1 MDKNINK
8 QNVYI
13 SEEENTLNWIEIQS
27 SFKKSFGNEIYNSWL
42 QKISL
47 VKEYNDYLILGVPT
61 RFFRDWI
68 VSRYLDK
75 ILEQVK
81 SFKLSLNRI
90 EFKIIEENKQNQEL
104 IKIDQLNKVTEIKD
118 SILNYNRLNPNL
130 SFESFIKGKSNEIAL
145 SYSKKVCDYVSRYNP
160 LYICGGVGLGKT
172 HLLNAIG
179 LETQKDNNVMFI
191 SAERF
196 MYHFIKSI
204 KKNDMVNFKDFFRKS
219 SVFIIDDIQFISGK
233 ESLQEEF
240 FHTFNS
246 LIEKGSQIIISSDRP
261 PMKLDRVQERIKSRL
276 SGGLVVDIEA
286 PDLDLKIKIL
296 KKKIEE
302 IQNQFKENI
311 DLSDEV
317 INYIASESKT
327 NIRELIG
334 VLNRV
339 IAFSRVHNKVLTTV
353 DCKNIL
359 KDVFSQIRVI
369 TVDKI
374 QNIVSN
380 YFNIALSDMLS
391 QRRSRPLARPRQIAM
406 YLAKKMTSRSL
417 PEIGRRFANR
427 DHTTVIHAVKTITR
441 LSDQDDEMKKIL
453 IKLKVFCWNSE
464 EMQFIV
470 KRDILLKSLNFVQ
483 GVVEKK
489 NTLPILSN
497 VLLQLKEKK
506 LTIVATDLDI
516 VFHDEIEDV
525 KVLKEGSTTTSA
537 AILYDIL
544 RKISSNSELNFD
556 LKNEN
561 KLSLKE

>member
-1 MDKNINK
+1 MDKINIKK

-13 SEEENTLNWIEIQS
+13 SEEEKTLNWNEIQNA
-27 SFKKSFGNEIYNSWL
+27 FKKTFGSEVYSSWL
-42 QKISL
+42 EKITL

-90 EFKIIEENKQNQEL
+90 EFKIIEDNKNESSL
-104 IKIDQLNKVTEIKD
+104 LKIDQLNKVTEIKD

-130 SFESFIKGKSNEIAL
+130 NFDTFIQGKSNDIAL
-145 SYSKKVCDYVSRYNP
+145 SYSKKVCEHISRYNP

-179 LETQKDNNVMFI
+179 LELQSENNVMFI

-219 SVFIIDDIQFISGK
+219 SVFIIDDIQFIRGK

-246 LIEKGSQIIISSDRP
+246 LMDKGSQIIISADRP
-261 PMKLDRVQERIKSRL
+261 PMKLDRIQERIKSRL
-276 SGGLVVDIEA
+276 AGGLVVDIES
-286 PDLDLKIKIL
+286 PDLELKTQIIN
-296 KKKIEE
+296 KKIIE
-302 IQNQFKENI
+302 IQDQFKENI
-311 DLSDEV
+311 NLSEEV
-317 INYIASESKT
+317 INYIANESKT
-327 NIRELIG
+327 NIRDLIG
-334 VLNRV
+334 ILNRV
-339 IAFSRVHNKVLTTV
+339 IAFSRVHNKILNIN

-359 KDVFSQIRVI
+359 KDVFSQIKII

-374 QNIVSN
+374 QNVVSN
-380 YFNIALSDMLS
+380 YFNIPLSEMLS

-406 YLAKKMTSRSL
+406 FLAKKMTTRSL

-441 LSDQDDEMKKIL
+441 LTEQDDEMKKNINQ
-453 IKLKVFCWNSE
+453 I
-464 EMQFIV
+464 
-470 KRDILLKSLNFVQ
+470 KSL
-483 GVVEKK
+483 
-489 NTLPILSN
+489 
-497 VLLQLKEKK
+497 LLE
-506 LTIVATDLDI
+506 
-516 VFHDEIEDV
+516 
-525 KVLKEGSTTTSA
+525 
-537 AILYDIL
+537 
-544 RKISSNSELNFD
+544 
-556 LKNEN
+556 
-561 KLSLKE
+561 

>member
-1 MDKNINK
+1 MDNKIKK
-8 QNVYI
+8 QNVYT
-13 SEEENTLNWIEIQS
+13 SEEEKTLIWDDIQN
-27 SFKKSFGNEIYNSWL
+27 SFKKTFGSEIYNSWL
-42 QKISL
+42 QKITL
-47 VKEYNDYLILGVPT
+47 IKEYNDYLILGVPT

-81 SFKLSLNRI
+81 SFKLSLTRI
-90 EFKIIEENKQNQEL
+90 EFKIVEENKQNQEI
-104 IKIDQLNKVTEIKD
+104 IKIDELNKVTEIKD
-118 SILNYNRLNPNL
+118 SILNYNRLNPKLN
-130 SFESFIKGKSNEIAL
+130 FENFIRGKSNDIAF
-145 SYSKKVCDYVSRYNP
+145 SYSKKVCEHVSRYNP
-160 LYICGGVGLGKT
+160 LYVCGGVGLGKT

-179 LETQKDNNVMFI
+179 LELQNDNNVMFI

-246 LIEKGSQIIISSDRP
+246 LMDKGSQIIISSDRA
-261 PMKLDRVQERIKSRL
+261 PMKLDRIQDRIKSRL
-276 SGGLVVDIEA
+276 AGGLVVDIES
-286 PDLDLKIKIL
+286 PDLEL
-296 KKKIEE
+296 KKNIIKRKIED

-311 DLSDEV
+311 NISDEV
-317 INYIASESKT
+317 IDYVAAESKT

-339 IAFSRVHNKVLTTV
+339 IAFSRVHNKILTTS

-359 KDVFSQIRVI
+359 KDVFSQTKVI

-380 YFNIALSDMLS
+380 YFNISLSEMLS

-406 YLAKKMTSRSL
+406 YLSKKMTTRSL

-427 DHTTVIHAVKTITR
+427 DHTTVIHAVKTISR
-441 LSDQDDEMKKIL
+441 LAEQDDEMKKNINQ
-453 IKLKVFCWNSE
+453 I
-464 EMQFIV
+464 
-470 KRDILLKSLNFVQ
+470 KSLLIDQ
-483 GVVEKK
+483 
-489 NTLPILSN
+489 
-497 VLLQLKEKK
+497 
-506 LTIVATDLDI
+506 
-516 VFHDEIEDV
+516 
-525 KVLKEGSTTTSA
+525 
-537 AILYDIL
+537 
-544 RKISSNSELNFD
+544 
-556 LKNEN
+556 
-561 KLSLKE
+561 

>member
-1 MDKNINK
+1 MDKNNFKK
-8 QNVYI
+8 QNVYV
-13 SEEENTLNWIEIQS
+13 SEEEKTLNWEDVKN
-27 SFKKSFGNEIYNSWL
+27 SFKKTFGTEIYTSWL

-47 VKEYNDYLILGVPT
+47 VKEYNDFLILGVPT

-81 SFKLSLNRI
+81 TFKLSLNRI
-90 EFKIIEENKQNQEL
+90 EFKIIEETKSASDL
-104 IKIDQLNKVTEIKD
+104 SKIDEINKVTEIKD

-130 SFESFIKGKSNEIAL
+130 NFESFIQGKSNDIAL
-145 SYSKKVCDYVSRYNP
+145 SYSKKVCEHVSRYNP

-179 LETQKDNNVMFI
+179 LQLQSENNVMFI

-219 SVFIIDDIQFISGK
+219 SVFIIDDIQFIRGK

-246 LIEKGSQIIISSDRP
+246 LMDKGSQIIISADRN

-276 SGGLVVDIEA
+276 AGGLVVDIET
-286 PDLDLKIKIL
+286 PDLELKVNII
-296 KKKIEE
+296 KKKIQE
-302 IQNQFKENI
+302 IESQFKENI
-311 DLSDEV
+311 NLSEEV
-317 INYIASESKT
+317 INFTASESKT

-334 VLNRV
+334 ILNRV
-339 IAFSRVHNKVLTTV
+339 IAFSRVHNKVLTIN
-353 DCKNIL
+353 DCKSIL
-359 KDVFSQIRVI
+359 KDVFSQIKVI

-374 QNIVSN
+374 QNVVSN
-380 YFNIALSDMLS
+380 FYNIPLSDMLS

-427 DHTTVIHAVKTITR
+427 DHTTVIHAVKTIVR
-441 LSDQDDEMKKIL
+441 LSEQDDEMKKNISQ
-453 IKLKVFCWNSE
+453 I
-464 EMQFIV
+464 
-470 KRDILLKSLNFVQ
+470 KSL
-483 GVVEKK
+483 
-489 NTLPILSN
+489 
-497 VLLQLKEKK
+497 LLEQ
-506 LTIVATDLDI
+506 
-516 VFHDEIEDV
+516 
-525 KVLKEGSTTTSA
+525 
-537 AILYDIL
+537 
-544 RKISSNSELNFD
+544 
-556 LKNEN
+556 
-561 KLSLKE
+561 

>member
-1 MDKNINK
+1 MEKKNIK
-8 QNVYI
+8 HSAYI
-13 SEEENTLNWIEIQS
+13 SEEENTLNWQEIQNA
-27 SFKKSFGNEIYNSWL
+27 FKKSFGSEVYNSWL
-42 QKISL
+42 EKISL

-81 SFKLSLNRI
+81 SFKLSLTRI
-90 EFKIIEENKQNQEL
+90 EFKIIEENKQNQEF
-104 IKIDQLNKVTEIKD
+104 IKIDELNKVTEIKD

-130 SFESFIKGKSNEIAL
+130 NFNNFIQGKSNDIAL
-145 SYSKKVCDYVSRYNP
+145 SYSKRVCEHISRYNP
-160 LYICGGVGLGKT
+160 LYVCGGVGLGKT

-179 LETQKDNNVMFI
+179 LELQNDNNVMFI

-219 SVFIIDDIQFISGK
+219 AVFIIDDIQFISGK
-233 ESLQEEF
+233 DSLQEEF

-246 LIEKGSQIIISSDRP
+246 LMDKGSQIIISSDRP
-261 PMKLDRVQERIKSRL
+261 PMKLDRVQDRIKSRL
-276 SGGLVVDIEA
+276 AGGLVVDIDI
-286 PDLDLKIKIL
+286 PDIELKEKIIR
-296 KKKIEE
+296 KKIEE

-311 DLSDEV
+311 NLNNEV
-317 INYIASESKT
+317 INFIASESKT

-339 IAFSRVHNKVLTTV
+339 IAFSRVHNKILNIG

-359 KDVFSQIRVI
+359 KDVFNQIRVI

-374 QNIVSN
+374 QNVVSN
-380 YFNIALSDMLS
+380 FYNISLSEMLS

-406 YLAKKMTSRSL
+406 YLAKKMTTRSL

-441 LSDQDDEMKKIL
+441 LSEQDDEMKKNISQ
-453 IKLKVFCWNSE
+453 I
-464 EMQFIV
+464 
-470 KRDILLKSLNFVQ
+470 KSL
-483 GVVEKK
+483 
-489 NTLPILSN
+489 
-497 VLLQLKEKK
+497 LLDQ
-506 LTIVATDLDI
+506 
-516 VFHDEIEDV
+516 
-525 KVLKEGSTTTSA
+525 
-537 AILYDIL
+537 
-544 RKISSNSELNFD
+544 
-556 LKNEN
+556 
-561 KLSLKE
+561 

>member
-1 MDKNINK
+1 MENKKIKKQDAFLSEAEKTINW
-8 QNVYI
+8 
-13 SEEENTLNWIEIQS
+13 EEIQAA
-27 SFKKSFGNEIYNSWL
+27 FKNTFGSEVYNSWL

-47 VKEYNDYLILGVPT
+47 IKEYNDYLILGVPT

-90 EFKIIEENKQNQEL
+90 EFKIIEENRKNQEFL
-104 IKIDQLNKVTEIKD
+104 KVDELNKVSEIKD
-118 SILNYNRLNPNL
+118 SILNYNRLNSNL
-130 SFESFIKGKSNEIAL
+130 SFESFMQGKSNDVAL
-145 SYSKKVCDYVSRYNP
+145 SYSKKVCEHLSRYNP
-160 LYICGGVGLGKT
+160 LYLCGGVGLGKT

-179 LETQKDNNVMFI
+179 LELQDNNNVMFI

-204 KKNDMVNFKDFFRKS
+204 KKNDMVNFKDFFRRS

-246 LIEKGSQIIISSDRP
+246 LIDKGSQIIISADRS
-261 PMKLDRVQERIKSRL
+261 PMKLDRVQDRIKSRL
-276 SGGLVVDIEA
+276 SGGLVVDIES
-286 PDLDLKIKIL
+286 PDLELKVKII

-311 DLSDEV
+311 NLNDEV

-334 VLNRV
+334 ILNRV
-339 IAFSRVHNKVLTTV
+339 IAFSRVHNKDLNITE
-353 DCKNIL
+353 CKNIL

-374 QNIVSN
+374 QNVVSN
-380 YFNIALSDMLS
+380 FFNIALSEMLS

-406 YLAKKMTSRSL
+406 FLAKKMTSRSL

-441 LSDQDDEMKKIL
+441 LSEQDDEMKKNISQ
-453 IKLKVFCWNSE
+453 I
-464 EMQFIV
+464 
-470 KRDILLKSLNFVQ
+470 KSL
-483 GVVEKK
+483 
-489 NTLPILSN
+489 
-497 VLLQLKEKK
+497 LLE
-506 LTIVATDLDI
+506 
-516 VFHDEIEDV
+516 
-525 KVLKEGSTTTSA
+525 
-537 AILYDIL
+537 
-544 RKISSNSELNFD
+544 
-556 LKNEN
+556 
-561 KLSLKE
+561 

>member
-1 MDKNINK
+1 MENNNSKK
-8 QNVYI
+8 QNAFT
-13 SEEENTLNWIEIQS
+13 SEEEKTINWEEIQN
-27 SFKKSFGNEIYNSWL
+27 SFKKTFGGEIYNSWL

-75 ILEQVK
+75 ILELVK

-90 EFKIIEENKQNQEL
+90 EFKIIEENKQNQEF
-104 IKIDQLNKVTEIKD
+104 IKIDELNKVTEIKD

-130 SFESFIKGKSNEIAL
+130 NFDSFIQGKSNDIAL
-145 SYSKKVCDYVSRYNP
+145 SYSKKVCEHVSRYNP

-179 LETQKDNNVMFI
+179 LELQNNNNVMFI

-219 SVFIIDDIQFISGK
+219 SIFIIDDIQFISGK

-246 LIEKGSQIIISSDRP
+246 LIDKGSQIIISADRA
-261 PMKLDRVQERIKSRL
+261 PMKLDRVQDRIKSRL
-276 SGGLVVDIEA
+276 SGGLVVDIES
-286 PDLDLKIKIL
+286 PDLELKFRIL

-302 IQNQFKENI
+302 IQSQFKESI
-311 DLSDEV
+311 SLSDEV

-339 IAFSRVHNKVLTTV
+339 IAFSRVHNKILNIT

-374 QNIVSN
+374 QNVVSN
-380 YFNIALSDMLS
+380 YFNIALSEMLS

-406 YLAKKMTSRSL
+406 YLAKKMTTRSL

-441 LSDQDDEMKKIL
+441 LSEQDDEMKKNI
-453 IKLKVFCWNSE
+453 S
-464 EMQFIV
+464 Q
-470 KRDILLKSLNFVQ
+470 RRSLLLEQ
-483 GVVEKK
+483 
-489 NTLPILSN
+489 
-497 VLLQLKEKK
+497 
-506 LTIVATDLDI
+506 
-516 VFHDEIEDV
+516 
-525 KVLKEGSTTTSA
+525 
-537 AILYDIL
+537 
-544 RKISSNSELNFD
+544 
-556 LKNEN
+556 
-561 KLSLKE
+561 

>member
-1 MDKNINK
+1 MDNKIKK
-8 QNVYI
+8 QNVYT
-13 SEEENTLNWIEIQS
+13 SEEEKTLIWDDIQN
-27 SFKKSFGNEIYNSWL
+27 SFKKTFGSEIYNSWL
-42 QKISL
+42 QKITL
-47 VKEYNDYLILGVPT
+47 IKEYNDYLILGVPT

-81 SFKLSLNRI
+81 SFKLSLTRI
-90 EFKIIEENKQNQEL
+90 EFKIVEENKQNQEI
-104 IKIDQLNKVTEIKD
+104 IKIDELNKVTEIKD
-118 SILNYNRLNPNL
+118 SILNYNRLNPKLN
-130 SFESFIKGKSNEIAL
+130 FENFIRGKSNDIAF
-145 SYSKKVCDYVSRYNP
+145 SYSKKVCEHVSRYNP
-160 LYICGGVGLGKT
+160 LYVCGGVGLGKT

-179 LETQKDNNVMFI
+179 IELQNDNNVMFI

-246 LIEKGSQIIISSDRP
+246 LMDKGSQIIISSDRA
-261 PMKLDRVQERIKSRL
+261 PMKLDRIQERIKSRL
-276 SGGLVVDIEA
+276 AGGLVVDIES
-286 PDLDLKIKIL
+286 PDLEL
-296 KKKIEE
+296 KKNIIKRKIED

-311 DLSDEV
+311 NISDEV
-317 INYIASESKT
+317 IDYVAAESKT

-339 IAFSRVHNKVLTTV
+339 IAFSRVHNKILTTS

-359 KDVFSQIRVI
+359 KDVFSQTKII

-380 YFNIALSDMLS
+380 YFNISLSEMLS

-406 YLAKKMTSRSL
+406 YLSKKMTTRSL

-427 DHTTVIHAVKTITR
+427 DHTTVIHAVKTISR
-441 LSDQDDEMKKIL
+441 LSEQDDEMKKNINQ
-453 IKLKVFCWNSE
+453 I
-464 EMQFIV
+464 
-470 KRDILLKSLNFVQ
+470 KSLLIDQ
-483 GVVEKK
+483 
-489 NTLPILSN
+489 
-497 VLLQLKEKK
+497 
-506 LTIVATDLDI
+506 
-516 VFHDEIEDV
+516 
-525 KVLKEGSTTTSA
+525 
-537 AILYDIL
+537 
-544 RKISSNSELNFD
+544 
-556 LKNEN
+556 
-561 KLSLKE
+561 

>member
-1 MDKNINK
+1 MENNNIKK
-8 QNVYI
+8 QNAFI
-13 SEEENTLNWIEIQS
+13 SEEEKILNWNEVQS
-27 SFKKSFGNEIYNSWL
+27 LFKKNFGNEVYNSWL
-42 QKISL
+42 QNISL

-81 SFKLSLNRI
+81 SCKLSLNRI
-90 EFKIIEENKQNQEL
+90 EFKIIEEKNKQDKEFNQINEL
-104 IKIDQLNKVTEIKD
+104 SKVTEIKD
-118 SILNYNRLNPNL
+118 SILNYNRLNPALN
-130 SFESFIKGKSNEIAL
+130 FTGFIQGKSNDIAL
-145 SYSKKVCDYVSRYNP
+145 SYSKKVCEHISRYNP

-179 LETQKDNNVMFI
+179 LELQNDNNVMFI

-246 LIEKGSQIIISSDRP
+246 LMDKGSQIIISADRA

-276 SGGLVVDIEA
+276 AGGLVVDIDI
-286 PDLDLKIKIL
+286 PDLELKIKII

-302 IQNQFKENI
+302 IESQFKETIN
-311 DLSDEV
+311 LSDDV
-317 INYIASESKT
+317 INFIASESKT

-339 IAFSRVHNKVLTTV
+339 IAFSRVHNKTLTIGE
-353 DCKNIL
+353 CKNIL
-359 KDVFSQIRVI
+359 KDIFNQIKVI

-374 QNIVSN
+374 QNTVSN
-380 YFNIALSDMLS
+380 YFNIALSEMLS

-406 YLAKKMTSRSL
+406 YLAKKLTTRSL

-441 LSDQDDEMKKIL
+441 LSEQDDEMKKNISQ
-453 IKLKVFCWNSE
+453 I
-464 EMQFIV
+464 
-470 KRDILLKSLNFVQ
+470 KSL
-483 GVVEKK
+483 
-489 NTLPILSN
+489 
-497 VLLQLKEKK
+497 LLEQ
-506 LTIVATDLDI
+506 
-516 VFHDEIEDV
+516 
-525 KVLKEGSTTTSA
+525 
-537 AILYDIL
+537 
-544 RKISSNSELNFD
+544 
-556 LKNEN
+556 
-561 KLSLKE
+561 

>member
-1 MDKNINK
+1 MDKNNIK
-8 QNVYI
+8 QQSIYL
-13 SEEENTLNWIEIQS
+13 SEEEKTLNWDDIQN
-27 SFKKSFGNEIYNSWL
+27 SFKKTFGSEIYNSWL

-90 EFKIIEENKQNQEL
+90 EFKIIEENKNNSDL
-104 IKIDQLNKVTEIKD
+104 IKIDELNKVTEIKD

-130 SFESFIKGKSNEIAL
+130 NFDNFIQGKSNDIAL
-145 SYSKKVCDYVSRYNP
+145 SYSKKVCEHISRYNP

-179 LETQKDNNVMFI
+179 LELQSENNVMFI

-219 SVFIIDDIQFISGK
+219 SVFIIDDIQFIRGK

-246 LIEKGSQIIISSDRP
+246 LMDKGSQIIISADRT

-276 SGGLVVDIEA
+276 AGGLVVDIDS
-286 PDLDLKIKIL
+286 PDLELKVRII
-296 KKKIEE
+296 KKKIFE
-302 IQNQFKENI
+302 IQSQFKENI
-311 DLSDEV
+311 NLSEDV
-317 INYIASESKT
+317 INYIANESKT

-334 VLNRV
+334 ILNRV
-339 IAFSRVHNKVLTTV
+339 IAFSRVHNKVLTV
-353 DCKNIL
+353 GDCKNIL
-359 KDVFSQIRVI
+359 KDVFNQIKVI

-374 QNIVSN
+374 QNVVSS
-380 YFNIALSDMLS
+380 YFNIPLSEMLS

-406 YLAKKMTSRSL
+406 YLAKKMTTRSL

-441 LSDQDDEMKKIL
+441 LSEQDDEMRKNINQ
-453 IKLKVFCWNSE
+453 IKG
-464 EMQFIV
+464 
-470 KRDILLKSLNFVQ
+470 LLLEQ
-483 GVVEKK
+483 
-489 NTLPILSN
+489 
-497 VLLQLKEKK
+497 
-506 LTIVATDLDI
+506 
-516 VFHDEIEDV
+516 
-525 KVLKEGSTTTSA
+525 
-537 AILYDIL
+537 
-544 RKISSNSELNFD
+544 
-556 LKNEN
+556 
-561 KLSLKE
+561 

>member
-1 MDKNINK
+1 MDKNIEK
-8 QNVYI
+8 HNVYI
-13 SEEENTLNWIEIQS
+13 SEEEKTLNWEEIQT
-27 SFKKSFGNEIYNSWL
+27 SFKKTFGNEIYNSWL

-47 VKEYNDYLILGVPT
+47 IKEFNDYLILGVPT

-90 EFKIIEENKQNQEL
+90 EFKIIEENKQNSEY

-118 SILNYNRLNPNL
+118 SLLNYNRLNTNL
-130 SFESFIKGKSNEIAL
+130 NFDNFIEGKSNDIAL
-145 SYSKKVCDYVSRYNP
+145 SYSKKVCEHISRYNP

-179 LETQKDNNVMFI
+179 LELQNENNVMYI

-246 LIEKGSQIIISSDRP
+246 LIDKGSQIIISADRDP
-261 PMKLDRVQERIKSRL
+261 LKLDRVQERIKSRL
-276 SGGLVVDIEA
+276 AGGLVVSIDT
-286 PDLDLKIKIL
+286 PDVELKRKIV

-311 DLSDEV
+311 NLNDEV
-317 INYIASESKT
+317 INFIANESKT

-339 IAFSRVHNKVLTTV
+339 VAFGRVHNKDLTIN

-359 KDVFSQIRVI
+359 KDIFNQIRVV

-374 QNIVSN
+374 QNVVSN
-380 YFNIALSDMLS
+380 YFNIGLSEMLS
-391 QRRSRPLARPRQIAM
+391 QRRSRPLARPRQVAM
-406 YLAKKMTSRSL
+406 YLAKKLTTRSL

-441 LSDQDDEMKKIL
+441 LSEQDDEMKKNINQ
-453 IKLKVFCWNSE
+453 IKA
-464 EMQFIV
+464 
-470 KRDILLKSLNFVQ
+470 ILLEQ
-483 GVVEKK
+483 
-489 NTLPILSN
+489 
-497 VLLQLKEKK
+497 
-506 LTIVATDLDI
+506 
-516 VFHDEIEDV
+516 
-525 KVLKEGSTTTSA
+525 
-537 AILYDIL
+537 
-544 RKISSNSELNFD
+544 
-556 LKNEN
+556 
-561 KLSLKE
+561 

>member
-1 MDKNINK
+1 MEKNNIKK

-13 SEEENTLNWIEIQS
+13 SEEEKTLIWDDIQS
-27 SFKKSFGNEIYNSWL
+27 SLKKTFGNEIYTSWL

-90 EFKIIEENKQNQEL
+90 EFKIIEENSNNTDL
-104 IKIDQLNKVTEIKD
+104 IKIDDLNKITEIKD

-130 SFESFIKGKSNEIAL
+130 NFDNFIKGNSNDIAL
-145 SYSKKVCDYVSRYNP
+145 SYSKKVCEHISRYNP

-179 LETQKDNNVMFI
+179 LELQSENNVMFI

-219 SVFIIDDIQFISGK
+219 SVFIIDDIQFIRGK

-246 LIEKGSQIIISSDRP
+246 LIDKGSQIIISSDRAP
-261 PMKLDRVQERIKSRL
+261 NKLDRVQERIKSRL
-276 SGGLVVDIEA
+276 AGGLVVDIDS
-286 PDLDLKIKIL
+286 PDLEL
-296 KKKIEE
+296 KKKIITKKILE
-302 IQNQFKENI
+302 IESQFKESIN
-311 DLSDEV
+311 LSGEV
-317 INYIASESKT
+317 IDYIANESKT

-334 VLNRV
+334 ILNRV
-339 IAFSRVHNKVLTTV
+339 IAFSRVHNQVLTISN
-353 DCKNIL
+353 CKNIL
-359 KDVFSQIRVI
+359 KDVFSQIKVI

-374 QNIVSN
+374 QNVVSN
-380 YFNIALSDMLS
+380 YFNISLNEMLS

-406 YLAKKMTSRSL
+406 YLAKKMTTRSL

-441 LSDQDDEMKKIL
+441 LSEQDDEMKKNLSQIR
-453 IKLKVFCWNSE
+453 S
-464 EMQFIV
+464 
-470 KRDILLKSLNFVQ
+470 LLLEQ
-483 GVVEKK
+483 
-489 NTLPILSN
+489 
-497 VLLQLKEKK
+497 
-506 LTIVATDLDI
+506 
-516 VFHDEIEDV
+516 
-525 KVLKEGSTTTSA
+525 
-537 AILYDIL
+537 
-544 RKISSNSELNFD
+544 
-556 LKNEN
+556 
-561 KLSLKE
+561 

>member
-1 MDKNINK
+1 MDKYTKK

-13 SEEENTLNWIEIQS
+13 SEEENTLIWDDIQN
-27 SFKKSFGNEIYNSWL
+27 SFKKTFGSEIYNSWL
-42 QKISL
+42 QKITL
-47 VKEYNDYLILGVPT
+47 IKEYNDYLILGVPT

-81 SFKLSLNRI
+81 GFKLSLTRI
-90 EFKIIEENKQNQEL
+90 EFKIVEENKQNQE
-104 IKIDQLNKVTEIKD
+104 IINIDELNKVTEIKD
-118 SILNYNRLNPNL
+118 SILNYNRLNPKLN
-130 SFESFIKGKSNEIAL
+130 FENFIRGKSNDIAF
-145 SYSKKVCDYVSRYNP
+145 SYSQKVCEHVSRYNP
-160 LYICGGVGLGKT
+160 LYVCGGVGLGKT

-179 LETQKDNNVMFI
+179 LELQNDNNVMFI

-246 LIEKGSQIIISSDRP
+246 LMDKGSQIIISSDRA
-261 PMKLDRVQERIKSRL
+261 PMKLDRIQDRIKSRL
-276 SGGLVVDIEA
+276 AGGLVVDIES
-286 PDLDLKIKIL
+286 PDLEL
-296 KKKIEE
+296 KKNIIKRKIED

-311 DLSDEV
+311 DISDEV
-317 INYIASESKT
+317 IDYIAAESKT

-339 IAFSRVHNKVLTTV
+339 IAFSRVHNKILTTS

-359 KDVFSQIRVI
+359 KDVFSQTKII

-380 YFNIALSDMLS
+380 YFNISLSDMLS

-406 YLAKKMTSRSL
+406 YLSKKMTTRSL

-427 DHTTVIHAVKTITR
+427 DHTTVIHAVKTISR
-441 LSDQDDEMKKIL
+441 LSEQDDEMKKN
-453 IKLKVFCWNSE
+453 IK
-464 EMQFIV
+464 QI
-470 KRDILLKSLNFVQ
+470 KSLLMDQ
-483 GVVEKK
+483 
-489 NTLPILSN
+489 
-497 VLLQLKEKK
+497 
-506 LTIVATDLDI
+506 
-516 VFHDEIEDV
+516 
-525 KVLKEGSTTTSA
+525 
-537 AILYDIL
+537 
-544 RKISSNSELNFD
+544 
-556 LKNEN
+556 
-561 KLSLKE
+561 

>member
-1 MDKNINK
+1 MEKNNIKK

-13 SEEENTLNWIEIQS
+13 SEEEKTLNWDEVQK
-27 SFKKSFGNEIYNSWL
+27 SFKGSFGSEVYSSWL
-42 QKISL
+42 QKINL

-90 EFKIIEENKQNQEL
+90 EFKIVEENKGNPDL
-104 IKIDQLNKVTEIKD
+104 IKIDEINNITEIKD
-118 SILNYNRLNPNL
+118 SILNYNRLNPQL
-130 SFESFIKGKSNEIAL
+130 SFDNFIKGKSNDIAL
-145 SYSKKVCDYVSRYNP
+145 SYSKKVCEEISRYNP

-179 LETQKDNNVMFI
+179 LELQSENNVMFI

-219 SVFIIDDIQFISGK
+219 SVFIIDDIQFIRGK

-246 LIEKGSQIIISSDRP
+246 LMDKGSQIIISADRT

-276 SGGLVVDIEA
+276 SGGLVVDIET
-286 PDLDLKIKIL
+286 PDLELKVEIIKQ
-296 KKKIEE
+296 KIQD
-302 IQNQFKENI
+302 IQSQFKEDI
-311 DLSDEV
+311 LLSDEV
-317 INYIASESKT
+317 INYIASECKT

-334 VLNRV
+334 ILNRV
-339 IAFSRVHNKVLTTV
+339 VAFSRVHNKNLSIN
-353 DCKNIL
+353 DCKRIL

-374 QNIVSN
+374 QNVVSN
-380 YFNIALSDMLS
+380 YFNISLTEMLS
-391 QRRSRPLARPRQIAM
+391 QRRSRPLARPRQLAM
-406 YLAKKMTSRSL
+406 YLAKKMTTRSL

-441 LSDQDDEMKKIL
+441 LSEQDEEMKKNINH
-453 IKLKVFCWNSE
+453 IKN
-464 EMQFIV
+464 
-470 KRDILLKSLNFVQ
+470 LLLEQ
-483 GVVEKK
+483 
-489 NTLPILSN
+489 
-497 VLLQLKEKK
+497 Q
-506 LTIVATDLDI
+506 
-516 VFHDEIEDV
+516 
-525 KVLKEGSTTTSA
+525 
-537 AILYDIL
+537 
-544 RKISSNSELNFD
+544 
-556 LKNEN
+556 
-561 KLSLKE
+561 

>member
-1 MDKNINK
+1 M
-8 QNVYI
+8 
-13 SEEENTLNWIEIQS
+13 NWDEIQS
-27 SFKKSFGNEIYNSWL
+27 AFKKTFGSEIYLSWL

-81 SFKLSLNRI
+81 SSKLTLNRI
-90 EFKIIEENKQNQEL
+90 EFKIIEESKNTPDL
-104 IKIDQLNKVTEIKD
+104 IKIEELNKVTEIKD

-130 SFESFIKGKSNEIAL
+130 NFDNFIQGKSNDIAL
-145 SYSKKVCDYVSRYNP
+145 SYSKKVCEHIARYNP

-179 LETQKDNNVMFI
+179 LELQAENNVMFI

-219 SVFIIDDIQFISGK
+219 SVFIIDDIQFIRGK

-246 LIEKGSQIIISSDRP
+246 LMDKGSQIIISADRT
-261 PMKLDRVQERIKSRL
+261 PMKLDRVQDRIKSRL
-276 SGGLVVDIEA
+276 AGGLVVDIDS
-286 PDLDLKIKIL
+286 PDLELKVKIL
-296 KKKIEE
+296 KNKIVE
-302 IQNQFKENI
+302 IESQFKEKIN
-311 DLSDEV
+311 LSDDV
-317 INYIASESKT
+317 INYIANESKT

-334 VLNRV
+334 IFNRV
-339 IAFSRVHNKVLTTV
+339 IAFSRVHNKILNVSDT
-353 DCKNIL
+353 KNIL
-359 KDVFSQIRVI
+359 KDVFSQIKVI

-380 YFNIALSDMLS
+380 YFNIPLSDMLS

-406 YLAKKMTSRSL
+406 FLAKKMTTRSL

-441 LSDQDDEMKKIL
+441 LSEQDDEMKKNINQ
-453 IKLKVFCWNSE
+453 I
-464 EMQFIV
+464 
-470 KRDILLKSLNFVQ
+470 KSL
-483 GVVEKK
+483 
-489 NTLPILSN
+489 
-497 VLLQLKEKK
+497 LLE
-506 LTIVATDLDI
+506 
-516 VFHDEIEDV
+516 
-525 KVLKEGSTTTSA
+525 
-537 AILYDIL
+537 
-544 RKISSNSELNFD
+544 
-556 LKNEN
+556 
-561 KLSLKE
+561 

>member
-1 MDKNINK
+1 MEKNNIKK

-13 SEEENTLNWIEIQS
+13 SEKEKTLNWEEIQS
-27 SFKKSFGNEIYNSWL
+27 AFKKTFGSEVYNSWL
-42 QKISL
+42 QKITL
-47 VKEYNDYLILGVPT
+47 EKEFNDYLILGVPT

-90 EFKIIEENKQNQEL
+90 EFKIIEEVKNNQDFL
-104 IKIDQLNKVTEIKD
+104 KIDQINKVTEIQN
-118 SILNYNRLNPNL
+118 SIVNYNRLNPNL
-130 SFESFIKGKSNEIAL
+130 NFETFIGGKSNEIAL
-145 SYSKKVCDYVSRYNP
+145 SYSKKVCEHVSRYNP

-179 LETQKDNNVMFI
+179 LRLQDTNNVMFI

-246 LIEKGSQIIISSDRP
+246 LMDKGSQIIISADRS

-276 SGGLVVDIEA
+276 AGGLVVDIEG
-286 PDLDLKIKIL
+286 PDLELKVKII
-296 KKKIEE
+296 KKKIQE

-311 DLSDEV
+311 SLSDEV
-317 INYIASESKT
+317 VNYIAVESKT

-334 VLNRV
+334 ILNRI
-339 IAFSRVHNKVLTTV
+339 IAFSRVHNKILNIS

-359 KDVFSQIRVI
+359 KDIFSQIKVI

-374 QNIVSN
+374 QNVVSN
-380 YFNIALSDMLS
+380 YFNIALSEMLS

-441 LSDQDDEMKKIL
+441 LSEQDDEMKKNINQ
-453 IKLKVFCWNSE
+453 I
-464 EMQFIV
+464 
-470 KRDILLKSLNFVQ
+470 KSL
-483 GVVEKK
+483 
-489 NTLPILSN
+489 
-497 VLLQLKEKK
+497 LL
-506 LTIVATDLDI
+506 
-516 VFHDEIEDV
+516 
-525 KVLKEGSTTTSA
+525 
-537 AILYDIL
+537 
-544 RKISSNSELNFD
+544 
-556 LKNEN
+556 EN
-561 KLSLKE
+561 